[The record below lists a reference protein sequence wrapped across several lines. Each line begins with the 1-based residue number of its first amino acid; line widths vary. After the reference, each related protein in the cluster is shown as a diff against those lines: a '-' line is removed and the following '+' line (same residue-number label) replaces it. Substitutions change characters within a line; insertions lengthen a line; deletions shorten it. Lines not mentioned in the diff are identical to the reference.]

1 MASSRRLAV
10 VAVLLLALANPS
22 ASKKPKVCFSSA
34 SAATPPGPAACC
46 SQPAEPACCWVLL
59 RAGGAW
65 LWAQK
70 DEVPT
75 VDVTG
80 DLEWRA
86 VKCAGER
93 HPHPHRDRPDPT
105 PLTPA
110 GRRLRPNPRG
120 TASSPAL
127 GLPAPV
133 DPQSAALTLCRP
145 RRPMLACDYLV
156 QRLDTLTSTALIE
169 GTVVASVRRKKGKRA
184 VKDVPWTKSELGCAH
199 PAVTPATKPLHPL
212 PRPCPSPATAC
223 LSGQVGR
230 GGGRD
235 MRVRQPEVPRVP
247 DEGRRV

>member
-1 MASSRRLAV
+1 M
-10 VAVLLLALANPS
+10 LLLRFCRHPTRPRGVL
-22 ASKKPKVCFSSA
+22 
-34 SAATPPGPAACC
+34 
-46 SQPAEPACCWVLL
+46 QPACRACLL
-59 RAGGAW
+59 LGAAEAGGAW

-93 HPHPHRDRPDPT
+93 HPPNPIEIAPHHPT

-199 PAVTPATKPLHPL
+199 PAVTSAIKPLQTLPL
-212 PRPCPSPATAC
+212 TRHRVSVGSGGARRWKRHASSPA
-223 LSGQVGR
+223 
-230 GGGRD
+230 
-235 MRVRQPEVPRVP
+235 
-247 DEGRRV
+247 